1 MWVRSEYTSELA
13 VLSAWLSVL
22 VPWNVAYHSDA
33 PVDSTIFF
41 LRFALFEVQLRF
53 PSTIEVNGQKHSAA
67 PVLDLTYPGVEV
79 VGNLFVTTPLNAVL
93 FYDETL
99 QTASMLSTIAAVAFA
114 LALVLSFALYFRT
127 AETIERLPYS
137 EVRVMGSLLAIAA
150 LGTATASL
158 LYLLENDVVGTPI
171 PVGVLVIGALAA
183 ILLQTEEIEG
193 DEDSAVSADEATD

>member
-22 VPWNVAYHSDA
+22 VPWNVAYHTDA
-33 PVDSTIFF
+33 PVDSTVFF
-41 LRFALFEVQLRF
+41 LRFALFEVQFRY
-53 PSTIEVNGQKHSAA
+53 PTTIEVNGQEHSAA
-67 PVLDLTYPGVEV
+67 PALEVTYPGVQVAGE
-79 VGNLFVTTPLNAVL
+79 LFVTTPLNSVL

-99 QTASMLSTIAAVAFA
+99 QSASMLWTIAAVAFT
-114 LALVLSFALYFRT
+114 LALLLSFALYFRT
-127 AETIERLPYS
+127 AETNERLPYS

-158 LYLLENDVVGTPI
+158 LYLLENDTVGTPI

-183 ILLQTEEIEG
+183 ILLRTEEIEG
-193 DEDSAVSADEATD
+193 DEDSAANPEESTE